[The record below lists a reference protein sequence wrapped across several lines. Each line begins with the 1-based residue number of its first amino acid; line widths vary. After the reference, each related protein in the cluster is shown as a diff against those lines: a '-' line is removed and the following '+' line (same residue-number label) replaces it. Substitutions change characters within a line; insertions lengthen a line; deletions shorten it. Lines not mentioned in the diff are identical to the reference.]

1 MARCGLRLGHPAQ
14 LRSGRT
20 FDSVELKTDQRT
32 PDAGRLAIVRC
43 DFHAKSLAML
53 ESAVGAVGYVIRKLN
68 QVRES
73 GDTSQS
79 RFEAIEIIEAVILA
93 LVAVATAWSGYQA
106 AQWAG
111 KRAENYAEAS
121 RLRVTAEGL
130 ATLAGQER
138 IYDSDTF
145 NSWLA
150 AKLDG
155 KQKAAEFFERRFR
168 DEYRPAF
175 TAWSRTDPFNNAQA
189 PPGPIFM
196 PEYHNAKH
204 EQFLGLN
211 KKAAEVADQGTK
223 SGETGDQYVRITVLL
238 ATVLLITAIGQ
249 RFYFKT
255 VRVVFMILAC
265 ALLCLPLLQLLM
277 LPRI

>member
-1 MARCGLRLGHPAQ
+1 
-14 LRSGRT
+14 
-20 FDSVELKTDQRT
+20 
-32 PDAGRLAIVRC
+32 
-43 DFHAKSLAML
+43 ML
-53 ESAVGAVGYVIRKLN
+53 ESVGPVGYVIRKLN

-73 GDTSQS
+73 GDTSQV
-79 RFEAIEIIEAVILA
+79 RFEVIEIIEALILA

-106 AQWAG
+106 AEWAG
-111 KRAENYAEAS
+111 KRAEDYAKAN

-145 NSWLA
+145 NSWLV
-150 AKLDG
+150 AKLDN
-155 KQKAAEFFERRFR
+155 KKEAAEFFERRFR
-168 DEYRPAF
+168 DEYRTAF
-175 TAWSRTDPFNNAQA
+175 AAWMGTDPFNNAQA

-211 KKAAEVADQGTK
+211 KQAADVADEGVK
-223 SGETGDQYVRITVLL
+223 SGETGDKYVRITVLL

-249 RFYFKT
+249 RFRFKS
-255 VRVVFMILAC
+255 VRVAFMILAFL
-265 ALLCLPLLQLLM
+265 LLCVPLWQLLVL

>member
-1 MARCGLRLGHPAQ
+1 MVSRVIGKTKEARE
-14 LRSGRT
+14 T
-20 FDSVELKTDQRT
+20 
-32 PDAGRLAIVRC
+32 
-43 DFHAKSLAML
+43 
-53 ESAVGAVGYVIRKLN
+53 
-68 QVRES
+68 

-79 RFEAIEIIEAVILA
+79 RLEVIEIIEALILA

-106 AQWAG
+106 AEWAG
-111 KRAENYAEAS
+111 KRAEQYAEAT

-145 NSWLA
+145 DRWLA

-155 KQKAAEFFERRFR
+155 KEEAAGFFERRFR

-175 TAWSRTDPFNNAQA
+175 AAWIGTHPFKNAQA

-211 KKAAEVADQGTK
+211 KQAAEMADQGTK

-249 RFYFKT
+249 RFRFKS
-255 VRVVFMILAC
+255 VRVVFMILASL
-265 ALLCLPLLQLLM
+265 LLCLPLWQLLT

>member
-1 MARCGLRLGHPAQ
+1 
-14 LRSGRT
+14 
-20 FDSVELKTDQRT
+20 
-32 PDAGRLAIVRC
+32 
-43 DFHAKSLAML
+43 ML
-53 ESAVGAVGYVIRKLN
+53 ESVGPLGYVIRKLN
-68 QVRES
+68 QMRES

-79 RFEAIEIIEAVILA
+79 RLELIEIIEAMILA

-106 AQWAG
+106 AKWAG
-111 KRAENYAEAS
+111 SRAEQYARAS

-145 NSWLA
+145 NVWLA
-150 AKLDG
+150 ARLDG
-155 KQKAAEFFERRFR
+155 KEKEAEFFERRFR

-175 TAWSRTDPFNNAQA
+175 AAWLKTDPFNNMQA

-196 PEYHNAKH
+196 PDYHNAKH
-204 EQFLGLN
+204 EHFLDLT
-211 KKAAEVADQGTK
+211 KQAAEMADRGTK

-249 RFYFKT
+249 RFRFKAA
-255 VRVVFMILAC
+255 RVAFMILAWL
-265 ALLCLPLLQLLM
+265 LLCLPLWQLLT

>member
-1 MARCGLRLGHPAQ
+1 
-14 LRSGRT
+14 
-20 FDSVELKTDQRT
+20 
-32 PDAGRLAIVRC
+32 
-43 DFHAKSLAML
+43 ML
-53 ESAVGAVGYVIRKLN
+53 ESVGPVGYVIRKLN
-68 QVRES
+68 QVRVS
-73 GDTSQS
+73 GDTSQA
-79 RFEAIEIIEAVILA
+79 RFEAIEIIEALILA

-111 KRAENYAEAS
+111 KRAEEYARAN

-145 NSWLA
+145 NSWIA
-150 AKLDG
+150 AKLGDEE
-155 KQKAAEFFERRFR
+155 KAAEFFERRFR

-175 TAWSRTDPFNNAQA
+175 TAWLKTDPFNNTQA

-196 PEYHNAKH
+196 SDYHNAKH

-211 KKAAEVADQGTK
+211 KEAVEMADQGTK

-249 RFYFKT
+249 RFHFRT
-255 VRVVFMILAC
+255 VRIGFMILAC
-265 ALLCLPLLQLLM
+265 LLLCLPLWQLLT

>member
-1 MARCGLRLGHPAQ
+1 
-14 LRSGRT
+14 
-20 FDSVELKTDQRT
+20 
-32 PDAGRLAIVRC
+32 
-43 DFHAKSLAML
+43 ML
-53 ESAVGAVGYVIRKLN
+53 ESVGPLGYVIRKLN
-68 QVRES
+68 QVRDS

-79 RFEAIEIIEAVILA
+79 RLELIEIIEALILA

-111 KRAENYAEAS
+111 KRAEQYAHGS
-121 RLRVTAEGL
+121 RLRVAAEGL

-145 NSWLA
+145 NSWLG

-155 KQKAAEFFERRFR
+155 KAQAAEFFERRFR

-175 TAWSRTDPFNNAQA
+175 AAWMKSDPFNNAQA

-204 EQFLGLN
+204 EQFVSLT
-211 KKAAEVADQGTK
+211 KQAAEMADQGTK

-249 RFYFKT
+249 RFRFKS
-255 VRVVFMILAC
+255 VRIVFMILAC
-265 ALLCLPLLQLLM
+265 LLLCLPLFRLLM

>member
-1 MARCGLRLGHPAQ
+1 
-14 LRSGRT
+14 
-20 FDSVELKTDQRT
+20 
-32 PDAGRLAIVRC
+32 
-43 DFHAKSLAML
+43 ML

-68 QVRES
+68 AVRES
-73 GDTSQS
+73 DHTPQP

-106 AQWAG
+106 AKWAG
-111 KRAENYAEAS
+111 NRAEQYAEAT

-138 IYDSDTF
+138 IYDSDIF

-155 KQKAAEFFERRFR
+155 KDQAAEFFERRFR

-175 TAWSRTDPFNNAQA
+175 IAWLGTDPFTKPQA

-196 PEYHNAKH
+196 PQYHNAKH
-204 EQFLGLN
+204 KQFLG
-211 KKAAEVADQGTK
+211 
-223 SGETGDQYVRITVLL
+223 
-238 ATVLLITAIGQ
+238 
-249 RFYFKT
+249 
-255 VRVVFMILAC
+255 
-265 ALLCLPLLQLLM
+265 
-277 LPRI
+277 

>member
-1 MARCGLRLGHPAQ
+1 
-14 LRSGRT
+14 
-20 FDSVELKTDQRT
+20 
-32 PDAGRLAIVRC
+32 
-43 DFHAKSLAML
+43 ML
-53 ESAVGAVGYVIRKLN
+53 ESVGPLGYVIRKLN
-68 QVRES
+68 QVRENIS
-73 GDTSQS
+73 PSQS

-111 KRAENYAEAS
+111 RRAEQYAEAS
-121 RLRVTAEGL
+121 QLRVTAEGL

-138 IYDSDTF
+138 IYDSDSF

-155 KQKAAEFFERRFR
+155 KAEAAEFFERRFR

-175 TAWSRTDPFNNAQA
+175 AAWMSTDPFKNAQA

-204 EQFLGLN
+204 EQFLSLN
-211 KKAAEVADQGTK
+211 KQAGEVADQGTK

-249 RFYFKT
+249 RFHFKT
-255 VRVVFMILAC
+255 VRIVFMILAC
-265 ALLCLPLLQLLM
+265 LLLCLPLLQLLM

>member
-1 MARCGLRLGHPAQ
+1 
-14 LRSGRT
+14 
-20 FDSVELKTDQRT
+20 
-32 PDAGRLAIVRC
+32 
-43 DFHAKSLAML
+43 ML
-53 ESAVGAVGYVIRKLN
+53 ESSVGAVGYVIRKLN
-68 QVRES
+68 QVRENDQS
-73 GDTSQS
+73 SQS
-79 RFEAIEIIEAVILA
+79 RFEMIEIIEAVILA

-111 KRAENYAEAS
+111 KRAEQYAEAS

-130 ATLAGQER
+130 VTLAGQER

-150 AKLDG
+150 AKLNR
-155 KQKAAEFFERRFR
+155 QEEAADFFERRFR

-175 TAWSRTDPFNNAQA
+175 TAWMGTDPFKNAQA

-204 EQFLGLN
+204 EQFLSLN
-211 KKAAEVADQGTK
+211 KQAAEIAERGTK
-223 SGETGDQYVRITVLL
+223 SGETGDNYVRITVLL
-238 ATVLLITAIGQ
+238 ATVLLITAIEQ
-249 RFYFKT
+249 RFHFKA
-255 VRVVFMILAC
+255 VRVAFMILAFL
-265 ALLCLPLLQLLM
+265 LLCLPLWQLLT

>member
-1 MARCGLRLGHPAQ
+1 MP
-14 LRSGRT
+14 
-20 FDSVELKTDQRT
+20 
-32 PDAGRLAIVRC
+32 
-43 DFHAKSLAML
+43 

-68 QVRES
+68 QVRENVLP
-73 GDTSQS
+73 SQS
-79 RFEAIEIIEAVILA
+79 RFEAIEIIEALILA

-106 AQWAG
+106 AEGAG
-111 KRAENYAEAS
+111 KRAELYAKAN

-150 AKLDG
+150 AKLDN
-155 KQKAAEFFERRFR
+155 KQQAAEFFERRFR
-168 DEYRPAF
+168 DEYRRAF
-175 TAWSRTDPFNNAQA
+175 TSWLSTDPFNNAQA

-196 PEYHNAKH
+196 PDYHNAKH
-204 EQFLGLN
+204 EQFLGLG
-211 KKAAEVADQGTK
+211 KQAADIADQGTK

-249 RFYFKT
+249 RFHFKI
-255 VRVVFMILAC
+255 VRVVFMILAFL
-265 ALLCLPLLQLLM
+265 LLCLPLAQLLM

>member
-1 MARCGLRLGHPAQ
+1 
-14 LRSGRT
+14 
-20 FDSVELKTDQRT
+20 
-32 PDAGRLAIVRC
+32 
-43 DFHAKSLAML
+43 ML
-53 ESAVGAVGYVIRKLN
+53 ESVGPLGYVLRKLN
-68 QVRES
+68 QMHAS
-73 GDTSQS
+73 GDTSQA
-79 RFEAIEIIEAVILA
+79 RLQVIEIIEALILA

-111 KRAENYAEAS
+111 KRAELYAKAN

-155 KQKAAEFFERRFR
+155 KEQAAEFFERRFR
-168 DEYRPAF
+168 DEYHPAF
-175 TAWSRTDPFNNAQA
+175 TAWLKTDPFKNAQA

-196 PEYHNAKH
+196 PDYHNAKH
-204 EQFLGLN
+204 EQFLDLG
-211 KKAAEVADQGTK
+211 KEATDVADQGTK

-249 RFYFKT
+249 RFRFKAA
-255 VRVVFMILAC
+255 RIAFMIFAWL
-265 ALLCLPLLQLLM
+265 LLCLPLWQLLM

>member
-1 MARCGLRLGHPAQ
+1 
-14 LRSGRT
+14 
-20 FDSVELKTDQRT
+20 
-32 PDAGRLAIVRC
+32 
-43 DFHAKSLAML
+43 ML
-53 ESAVGAVGYVIRKLN
+53 ESVGPLGYVIRRLN

-73 GDTSQS
+73 SDTSQS
-79 RFEAIEIIEAVILA
+79 RFEAIEIIEALILA

-106 AQWAG
+106 ARWAG
-111 KRAENYAEAS
+111 NRANEYAAAT
-121 RLRVTAEGL
+121 RIRVTAEGF

-145 NSWLA
+145 NSWLV

-155 KQKAAEFFERRFR
+155 KTQAAEFFERRFR
-168 DEYRPAF
+168 NEYRPAF
-175 TAWSRTDPFNNAQA
+175 AAWMKTDPFNNTQA

-204 EQFLGLN
+204 EQFLGMN
-211 KKAAEVADQGTK
+211 KKAAALADQGTK
-223 SGETGDQYVRITVLL
+223 SGETGDEYVRITVLL

-249 RFYFKT
+249 RFRFKT
-255 VRVVFMILAC
+255 VRVVFMILAG
-265 ALLCLPLLQLLM
+265 LLFCFPLVRLLT

>member
-1 MARCGLRLGHPAQ
+1 
-14 LRSGRT
+14 
-20 FDSVELKTDQRT
+20 
-32 PDAGRLAIVRC
+32 
-43 DFHAKSLAML
+43 ML

-68 QVRES
+68 QVNE
-73 GDTSQS
+73 GGHTPQS

-93 LVAVATAWSGYQA
+93 LVAVATAWSGYEA
-106 AQWAG
+106 ARWNG
-111 KRAENYAEAS
+111 NRAEQYANAS

-130 ATLAGQER
+130 ATMAGQER

-150 AKLDG
+150 ARLDG
-155 KQKAAEFFERRFR
+155 KVQAAEFFERRFR

-175 TAWSRTDPFNNAQA
+175 TAWLSTDPFNNAQA

-196 PEYHNAKH
+196 PDYHNAKH
-204 EQFLGLN
+204 EQFLGLT
-211 KKAAEVADQGTK
+211 KQAAEIADQGTK

-249 RFYFKT
+249 RFRFKA

-265 ALLCLPLLQLLM
+265 LLLCLPLWQLLM

>member
-1 MARCGLRLGHPAQ
+1 
-14 LRSGRT
+14 
-20 FDSVELKTDQRT
+20 
-32 PDAGRLAIVRC
+32 
-43 DFHAKSLAML
+43 ML
-53 ESAVGAVGYVIRKLN
+53 ESVGPVGYVIRKLS

-79 RFEAIEIIEAVILA
+79 RWEVIEIIEALILA

-106 AQWAG
+106 AEWAG
-111 KRAENYAEAS
+111 KRAEQYAKAN

-130 ATLAGQER
+130 AMLAGQER
-138 IYDSDTF
+138 LYDSDTF
-145 NSWLA
+145 NNWLT
-150 AKLDG
+150 AKMDG
-155 KQKAAEFFERRFR
+155 KERAAEFFERRFR

-175 TAWSRTDPFNNAQA
+175 AAWMSTDPFNNAQA

-196 PEYHNAKH
+196 TEYHNAKH

-211 KKAAEVADQGTK
+211 KEAAEVADQGTK
-223 SGETGDQYVRITVLL
+223 SGETGDNYVRITVLL

-249 RFYFKT
+249 RFRFKA

-265 ALLCLPLLQLLM
+265 LLLCLPLVRLLM

>member
-1 MARCGLRLGHPAQ
+1 
-14 LRSGRT
+14 
-20 FDSVELKTDQRT
+20 
-32 PDAGRLAIVRC
+32 
-43 DFHAKSLAML
+43 ML
-53 ESAVGAVGYVIRKLN
+53 ESVGPLGYVIRKLN
-68 QVRES
+68 QLRES
-73 GDTSQS
+73 REKSQS
-79 RFEAIEIIEAVILA
+79 RFEAIEIIEALILA

-106 AQWAG
+106 AEWAG
-111 KRAENYAEAS
+111 KRAEEYAKAN

-155 KQKAAEFFERRFR
+155 KAQAAEFFERRFR

-175 TAWSRTDPFNNAQA
+175 AAWMKTDPFNNTQA

-204 EQFLGLN
+204 EQFLALTKQGT
-211 KKAAEVADQGTK
+211 EMADQGTK

-249 RFYFKT
+249 RFHFKT

-265 ALLCLPLLQLLM
+265 LLLCLPLWQSLR

>member
-1 MARCGLRLGHPAQ
+1 
-14 LRSGRT
+14 
-20 FDSVELKTDQRT
+20 
-32 PDAGRLAIVRC
+32 
-43 DFHAKSLAML
+43 ML
-53 ESAVGAVGYVIRKLN
+53 ESVGPEGYVVRKLN

-73 GDTSQS
+73 GDASQS
-79 RFEAIEIIEAVILA
+79 RFEVIEIIEALILA

-106 AQWAG
+106 AEWAG
-111 KRAENYAEAS
+111 KRAELYAKAN

-155 KQKAAEFFERRFR
+155 KAETAEFFERRFR

-175 TAWSRTDPFNNAQA
+175 AAWIKTDPFNNAQA
-189 PPGPIFM
+189 PAGPIFM
-196 PEYHNAKH
+196 SDYHNAKH
-204 EQFLGLN
+204 EQFLSLT
-211 KKAAEVADQGTK
+211 KQAADMADQGTK
-223 SGETGDQYVRITVLL
+223 SGVTGDQYVRITVLL

-249 RFYFKT
+249 RFRFKS
-255 VRVVFMILAC
+255 VRVAFMIIAWM
-265 ALLCLPLLQLLM
+265 LLCLPLWQLLL

>member
-1 MARCGLRLGHPAQ
+1 
-14 LRSGRT
+14 
-20 FDSVELKTDQRT
+20 
-32 PDAGRLAIVRC
+32 
-43 DFHAKSLAML
+43 ML
-53 ESAVGAVGYVIRKLN
+53 ESVGPLGYVIRKLN
-68 QVRES
+68 QVRQS

-79 RFEAIEIIEAVILA
+79 GSEVIEIIEALILA

-106 AQWAG
+106 AKWAG
-111 KRAENYAEAS
+111 NRAEDYAKAS
-121 RLRVTAEGL
+121 RVRVTAEGL
-130 ATLAGQER
+130 ATVAGQER

-145 NSWLA
+145 NSWLT

-155 KQKAAEFFERRFR
+155 KEQAAEFFERRFR

-175 TAWSRTDPFNNAQA
+175 AAWMKTGPFNNAQA

-196 PEYHNAKH
+196 PDYHNAKH

-211 KKAAEVADQGTK
+211 KQAAEMADQGTK
-223 SGETGDQYVRITVLL
+223 SGETGDNYVRITVLL

-249 RFYFKT
+249 RFRFKA
-255 VRVVFMILAC
+255 VRVAFMILAFL
-265 ALLCLPLLQLLM
+265 LLCLPLWQLLT

>member
-1 MARCGLRLGHPAQ
+1 
-14 LRSGRT
+14 
-20 FDSVELKTDQRT
+20 
-32 PDAGRLAIVRC
+32 
-43 DFHAKSLAML
+43 ML
-53 ESAVGAVGYVIRKLN
+53 ESVGPVGYVIRKLN
-68 QVRES
+68 QVRENIS
-73 GDTSQS
+73 PSQS
-79 RFEAIEIIEAVILA
+79 RFEALEIIEAVILA

-106 AQWAG
+106 AKWAG
-111 KRAENYAEAS
+111 NRAEQYANAS

-150 AKLDG
+150 AKLDD
-155 KQKAAEFFERRFR
+155 KEEAASFFERRFR

-175 TAWSRTDPFNNAQA
+175 AAWLSTDPFNNAQA

-196 PEYHNAKH
+196 PDYHNAKH

-211 KKAAEVADQGTK
+211 KEAAEVADQGTK

-249 RFYFKT
+249 RF
-255 VRVVFMILAC
+255 RVKAARIVFMILAC
-265 ALLCLPLLQLLM
+265 LLLCLPLWQLLM

>member
-1 MARCGLRLGHPAQ
+1 
-14 LRSGRT
+14 
-20 FDSVELKTDQRT
+20 
-32 PDAGRLAIVRC
+32 
-43 DFHAKSLAML
+43 ML
-53 ESAVGAVGYVIRKLN
+53 ESVGPLGYVIRKLTR
-68 QVRES
+68 VRES

-79 RFEAIEIIEAVILA
+79 RLEVIEIIEALILA

-111 KRAENYAEAS
+111 NRAEEYAKAN

-155 KQKAAEFFERRFR
+155 KAQAAEFFERRFR

-175 TAWSRTDPFNNAQA
+175 AAWMKSDPFNNAQA

-196 PEYHNAKH
+196 PDYHNAKD
-204 EQFLGLN
+204 EQFLGLS
-211 KKAAEVADQGTK
+211 KQATDVADQGTK
-223 SGETGDQYVRITVLL
+223 SGETGDQCVPHY
-238 ATVLLITAIGQ
+238 GSPGH
-249 RFYFKT
+249 
-255 VRVVFMILAC
+255 C
-265 ALLCLPLLQLLM
+265 AFNYSHWAAFP
-277 LPRI
+277 

>member
-1 MARCGLRLGHPAQ
+1 
-14 LRSGRT
+14 
-20 FDSVELKTDQRT
+20 
-32 PDAGRLAIVRC
+32 
-43 DFHAKSLAML
+43 ML
-53 ESAVGAVGYVIRKLN
+53 ESVGPIGYVIRKLN
-68 QVRES
+68 QMRES
-73 GDTSQS
+73 ADTSQS
-79 RFEAIEIIEAVILA
+79 RLEVLEIIEALILA

-111 KRAENYAEAS
+111 RRAENYAQAS

-155 KQKAAEFFERRFR
+155 KAETAEFFERRFR

-175 TAWSRTDPFNNAQA
+175 AAWMKTDPFSNAQA

-196 PEYHNAKH
+196 SDYHNAKH
-204 EQFLGLN
+204 EQFLALT
-211 KKAAEVADQGTK
+211 KQAAEMAEQGTK
-223 SGETGDQYVRITVLL
+223 WGETGDQYVRITVLL

-249 RFYFKT
+249 RFRFKA
-255 VRVVFMILAC
+255 VRVLFMILAWL
-265 ALLCLPLLQLLM
+265 LLCLPFWQLLT

>member
-1 MARCGLRLGHPAQ
+1 
-14 LRSGRT
+14 
-20 FDSVELKTDQRT
+20 
-32 PDAGRLAIVRC
+32 
-43 DFHAKSLAML
+43 ML
-53 ESAVGAVGYVIRKLN
+53 ESVGPLGYVIRKLN
-68 QVRES
+68 QVRETGPS
-73 GDTSQS
+73 SQS
-79 RFEAIEIIEAVILA
+79 RFEAIEIIEAFILA

-106 AQWAG
+106 AEWAG
-111 KRAENYAEAS
+111 KRAQQYAEAS

-130 ATLAGQER
+130 VTLSGQER

-155 KQKAAEFFERRFR
+155 KAEAAEFFERRFR
-168 DEYRPAF
+168 DEYRTAF
-175 TAWSRTDPFNNAQA
+175 AAWMSTDPFKNAQA

-211 KKAAEVADQGTK
+211 KQAAEIADQGTK

-238 ATVLLITAIGQ
+238 ATVLLIIAIGQ
-249 RFYFKT
+249 RFRFKS
-255 VRVVFMILAC
+255 VRVVFMILASL
-265 ALLCLPLLQLLM
+265 LLCLPLWQLLV

>member
-1 MARCGLRLGHPAQ
+1 
-14 LRSGRT
+14 
-20 FDSVELKTDQRT
+20 
-32 PDAGRLAIVRC
+32 
-43 DFHAKSLAML
+43 ML
-53 ESAVGAVGYVIRKLN
+53 ESVGAVGYVIRKLN
-68 QVRES
+68 QVRENVPS
-73 GDTSQS
+73 SQS
-79 RFEAIEIIEAVILA
+79 RFEAIEIVEAVILA

-106 AQWAG
+106 ARWAG
-111 KRAENYAEAS
+111 MRAENYAEAS

-155 KQKAAEFFERRFR
+155 KAKAAEFFERRFR

-175 TAWSRTDPFNNAQA
+175 TAWMSTDPFKNAQA

-204 EQFLGLN
+204 QQFLSSN

-249 RFYFKT
+249 RFHFRA
-255 VRVVFMILAC
+255 VRIAFMILAC
-265 ALLCLPLLQLLM
+265 LLLCLPFLQLLM

>member
-1 MARCGLRLGHPAQ
+1 
-14 LRSGRT
+14 
-20 FDSVELKTDQRT
+20 
-32 PDAGRLAIVRC
+32 
-43 DFHAKSLAML
+43 ML

-68 QVRES
+68 QVP
-73 GDTSQS
+73 GNDQQS
-79 RFEAIEIIEAVILA
+79 RFEVIEIIEALILA

-111 KRAENYAEAS
+111 KRAEQYAKAS

-155 KQKAAEFFERRFR
+155 KEKASDFFERRFR

-175 TAWSRTDPFNNAQA
+175 AAWLRADPFNNAQA

-204 EQFLGLN
+204 EQFLSLG
-211 KKAAEVADQGTK
+211 KQASEVADQGTQ

-238 ATVLLITAIGQ
+238 ATVLLIIAIGQ
-249 RFYFKT
+249 RFHFRS
-255 VRVVFMILAC
+255 VRIAFMVLAWL
-265 ALLCLPLLQLLM
+265 LLCLPLWQLLM

>member
-1 MARCGLRLGHPAQ
+1 
-14 LRSGRT
+14 
-20 FDSVELKTDQRT
+20 
-32 PDAGRLAIVRC
+32 
-43 DFHAKSLAML
+43 ML
-53 ESAVGAVGYVIRKLN
+53 EPAVGAVGYVIRKLN
-68 QVRES
+68 QVRENVPS
-73 GDTSQS
+73 SQS

-106 AQWAG
+106 ARWAG
-111 KRAENYAEAS
+111 MRAENYAEAS

-155 KQKAAEFFERRFR
+155 KAEAAGFFERRFR

-175 TAWSRTDPFNNAQA
+175 MAWLKADPFNNAQA

-196 PEYHNAKH
+196 PDYHNANH
-204 EQFLGLN
+204 EQFLGLS
-211 KKAAEVADQGTK
+211 KQAAEVTDQGTK

-249 RFYFKT
+249 RFRIKAA
-255 VRVVFMILAC
+255 RVVFMILAC
-265 ALLCLPLLQLLM
+265 LLLSLPLWQLLV

>member
-1 MARCGLRLGHPAQ
+1 
-14 LRSGRT
+14 
-20 FDSVELKTDQRT
+20 
-32 PDAGRLAIVRC
+32 
-43 DFHAKSLAML
+43 ML
-53 ESAVGAVGYVIRKLN
+53 ESVGPLGYVIGKLN
-68 QVRES
+68 QMRENVPS
-73 GDTSQS
+73 SQS
-79 RFEAIEIIEAVILA
+79 RFELIEIIEALILA

-111 KRAENYAEAS
+111 KRAQQYAEAS

-130 ATLAGQER
+130 ATLDGQER

-145 NSWLA
+145 NTWLA

-155 KQKAAEFFERRFR
+155 KAEAAEFFERRFR
-168 DEYRPAF
+168 NEYRAAF
-175 TAWSRTDPFNNAQA
+175 TAWLKTDPFNNAQA

-196 PEYHNAKH
+196 SDYHNAKH

-249 RFYFKT
+249 RFHFKT
-255 VRVVFMILAC
+255 VRIVFMILAC
-265 ALLCLPLLQLLM
+265 LLLCLPLWQLLI